1 MAKIP
6 GGIGEAFA
14 DKNFRVYSVGSI
26 TSWITYFIQDIT
38 FSWLAWQVT
47 KSTAWLAVVAGLTTA
62 ATVVFIPLGGVL
74 ADRYNRFHMVRIA
87 YGFDLLKTI
96 ALAILAFTNSITL
109 PIICVSAFLHGLIH
123 SFSIPASYGMMP
135 RFVTKQRL
143 ASCIAVS
150 AAYTQFAVFA
160 GPAIAGWILAHW
172 GVAAAFSTNVAGYL
186 VYFASTLFL
195 VTPSGYRQAAPSR
208 KSVREDMIDG
218 IRAIA
223 KHRGLSSLLVVVL
236 VGDSISASVYKLMP
250 AYSADVLSM
259 GVGGMS
265 ALLGAAGLGATAAAL
280 WLAHGGAARATPERV
295 LWAFLGLAASVLLLA
310 GSVTLA
316 MSFAAMLLFGFSQ
329 ETRRTGTVSIMQAT
343 VDDARRGRVMSSL
356 FLFTQVAGGLG
367 TMAVGLTAHKT
378 GLRAP
383 LIVSALALTV
393 VWLPMFGRR
402 KHISAAFVVKNDE

>member
-1 MAKIP
+1 MTKFL

-14 DKNFRVYSVGSI
+14 DRNFRVYSVGSI

-38 FSWLAWQVT
+38 FSWLAWEVT
-47 KSTAWLAVVAGLTTA
+47 KSTTWLAVVAGLTTA
-62 ATVVFIPLGGVL
+62 ATIVFIPLGGVL
-74 ADRYNRFHMVRIA
+74 ADRYDRFHMVRIA
-87 YGFDLLKTI
+87 YGFDLLKTM
-96 ALAILAFTNSITL
+96 ALAILAFTNSINL

-135 RFVTKQRL
+135 RFVAKQRM

-160 GPAIAGWILAHW
+160 GPAMAGWILVHW
-172 GVAAAFSTNVAGYL
+172 GIAAAFSTNVAGYL
-186 VYFASTLFL
+186 VYFVSTLFL
-195 VTPSGYRQAAPSR
+195 VTPSGYRQAASSR
-208 KSVREDMIDG
+208 KSMREDIVDG
-218 IRAIA
+218 IRYVA
-223 KHRGLSSLLVVVL
+223 KHRGLSSLLVIVL

-259 GVGGMS
+259 GAGGMS

-295 LWAFLGLAASVLLLA
+295 LWAFLGLATSVLLLA
-310 GSVTLA
+310 GSVSLA

-329 ETRRTGTVSIMQAT
+329 ESRRTGTVSIMQAA

-356 FLFTQVAGGLG
+356 FLFTQIAAGLG
-367 TMAVGLTAHKT
+367 TMAVGVTAQNT

-383 LIVSALALTV
+383 LFVSAFALAV
-393 VWLPMFGRR
+393 VWLAMFGRR
-402 KHISAAFVVKNDE
+402 KETAAAFAPEDD